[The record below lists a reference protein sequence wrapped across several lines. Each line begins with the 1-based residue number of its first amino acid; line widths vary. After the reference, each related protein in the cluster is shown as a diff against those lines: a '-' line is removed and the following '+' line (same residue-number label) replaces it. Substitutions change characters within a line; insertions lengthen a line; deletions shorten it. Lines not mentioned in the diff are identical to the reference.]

1 MRILFLT
8 DSLGLPRDTPE
19 IVHFDECWIQIVKS
33 NFPKFHFDQVS
44 LGGAT
49 IDVLFNQYDYHKQ
62 FEADLIIL
70 QCGIVDC
77 APRAFKKYENALLN
91 SNSFFRF
98 ISNKILNKKLINY
111 LRKNRN
117 IQKTSLIDFERY
129 LISFRNINCRII
141 AIEILP
147 ASMDY
152 ELQLPGI
159 IRNIEKYNQKLRK
172 YFDTVELTN
181 FEKGLTMSDFHHLN
195 VLGNRELSRIINA
208 KINDYEK

>member
-8 DSLGLPRDTPE
+8 DSLGLPRDSPE
-19 IVHFDECWIQIVKS
+19 LVRFEECWIQIVKS

-77 APRAFKKYENALLN
+77 APRAFKKFENALLN
-91 SNSFFRF
+91 SNSLFRF
-98 ISNKILNKKLINY
+98 ISNKILNKKVINY
-111 LRKNRN
+111 LRKNRG
-117 IQKTSLIDFERY
+117 IQKTSLTDFERY
-129 LISFRNINCRII
+129 LSSFRDLNCKII
-141 AIEILP
+141 TIEILP
-147 ASMDY
+147 ASIDY

-159 IRNIEKYNQKLRK
+159 MRNIEIYNQKLKK
-172 YFDTVELTN
+172 YFNTVELSN
-181 FEKGLTMSDFHHLN
+181 FEKGLVMSDFHHLN
-195 VLGNRELSRIINA
+195 VVGNRELARVINA
-208 KINDYEK
+208 KIFDFEK